1 MLPAANLAV
10 HIRKR
15 SARLR
20 DSVSIVDLSSGQR
33 VGLQVAAGL
42 WPRS

>member
-1 MLPAANLAV
+1 MLPAANLAA

-15 SARLR
+15 SALLR
-20 DSVSIVDLSSGQR
+20 DSVSIVDLSAGQR